1 MKESML
7 YGVSLGPGDPDL
19 ITLKGL
25 QILQKADKIYYP
37 GSLYSNGT
45 KASYSWS
52 ILEHYNLPVEK
63 CKGFYLEMSL
73 ARTQAK
79 EIYEAAFLEMQKDIQ
94 NGLMIAVVA
103 EGDISTYSSFSY
115 LLEKAREQEIKV
127 KLIPGI
133 TSYNMGAA
141 LHQEP
146 LCLQNERCVIL
157 PRIQSASLLKEA
169 IENFGTVVL
178 MKISSVVDVVDEVLS
193 NTKYRVF
200 YSERLGTKEAYISSN
215 WEEIKTREIPYFSL
229 ITIKK

>member
-1 MKESML
+1 MESML

-19 ITLKGL
+19 ITVKGL

-37 GSLYSNGT
+37 GSLYKDGT
-45 KASYSWS
+45 KASYSWT
-52 ILEHYNLPVEK
+52 ILEHYNLPIEK

-79 EIYEAAFLEMQKDIQ
+79 EIYQEAFLEMQQDVKD
-94 NGLMIAVVA
+94 GLMVAVVA

-115 LLEKAREQEIKV
+115 LLEKAQEEHIKV
-127 KLIPGI
+127 ELIPGI
-133 TSYNMGAA
+133 TSYSMGAA
-141 LHQEP
+141 QHQEP

-157 PRIQSASLLKEA
+157 PRVQSASLLKEA
-169 IENFGTVVL
+169 IENFDTVVL
-178 MKISSVVDVVDEVLS
+178 MKIFSVIDVVDEVIN
-193 NTKYRVF
+193 NTGYKVF
-200 YSERLGTKEAYISSN
+200 YSERLGTKEEYTSSN

>member
-1 MKESML
+1 MKKSTL

-25 QILQKADKIYYP
+25 QILQKADKVYYP
-37 GSLYSNGT
+37 GSLYKDGT

-52 ILEHYNLPVEK
+52 ILEHYGLDKTK

-79 EIYEAAFLEMQKDIQ
+79 DIYNEAFLEIKEDLK
-94 NGLMIAVVA
+94 NGLSVAVVA

-115 LLEKAREQEIKV
+115 LLEKAAEEEIPTI
-127 KLIPGI
+127 LIPGI
-133 TSYNMGAA
+133 TSYAMGASV
-141 LHQEP
+141 HKEP
-146 LCLQNERCVIL
+146 LCLQNESFLIL
-157 PRIQSASLLKEA
+157 PRVQTKELLQEA
-169 IENFGTVVL
+169 ISNFNTVVL
-178 MKISSVVDVVDEVLS
+178 MKIFSVIPVLDEVLS
-193 NTKYRVF
+193 NTNYKVF
-200 YSERLGTKEAYISSN
+200 YSERLGTKQEYTSSN